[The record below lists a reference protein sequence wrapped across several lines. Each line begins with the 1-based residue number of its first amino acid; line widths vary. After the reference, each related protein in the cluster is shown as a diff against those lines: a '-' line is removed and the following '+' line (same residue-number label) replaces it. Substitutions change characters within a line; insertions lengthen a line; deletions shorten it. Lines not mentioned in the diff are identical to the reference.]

1 MCNHLYEELVPVF
14 DDGGSI
20 ECADI
25 VLECSLLDDASCVLR
40 GYAEYAEGY
49 VMQQDGWHRE
59 LRYVMPAPIEQQ
71 PEFDDEIPF

>member
-20 ECADI
+20 ECAD
-25 VLECSLLDDASCVLR
+25 VTLECSLLDDASFVLR

-59 LRYVMPAPIEQQ
+59 LRWLPQQ
-71 PEFDDEIPF
+71 PVAQVVYDDEIPF